1 MSAAELKELRQ
12 EVKKYIDHADE
23 NVVRMMYAMLE
34 TNAETNWWD
43 DMPDNIKAELEESL
57 AQSDKA
63 QTMTHEQVK
72 KKYPQWFTK

>member
-12 EVKKYIDHADE
+12 EVKKYVDHADE

-34 TNAETNWWD
+34 TNAEASLWE
-43 DMPDNIKAELEESL
+43 DMPDEIKAELEESL
-57 AQSDKA
+57 AQSGKG